1 VQRDGALEAVTGTM
15 GGSAQPQI
23 VAMTLARAFAMG
35 ASPADAV
42 AAPRWLVGGMAP
54 ERETP
59 EVLAEADVPAPTVA
73 ALTASGYRVLTA
85 PARSGAVGHAHM
97 IRAVP
102 GGFEAGSDP
111 RADGGAL
118 AS

>member
-1 VQRDGALEAVTGTM
+1 
-15 GGSAQPQI
+15 
-23 VAMTLARAFAMG
+23 
-35 ASPADAV
+35 

-54 ERETP
+54 EGEMP
-59 EVLAEADVPAPTVA
+59 EVLAEADVPASTID
-73 ALTASGYRVLTA
+73 ALRASGYGIDTM
-85 PARSGAVGHAHM
+85 PARSGSAGHAHL
-97 IRAVP
+97 IRAVA